1 MFNFAPGKLINLYMK
16 KYFLVL
22 ALFVGMSTYASD
34 EVELVSG
41 TVAMPAQTDDKD
53 SDKEKK
59 NYCISPHVGVGVG
72 LATNLPEGLSFAP
85 MRSWEI
91 YFGLSYDYTPKDKL
105 QTYSAGMGVSFR
117 NFGTHSGKMLTKG
130 GNYATIT
137 PDMTDMKSSI
147 RVVSFS
153 IPLLFT
159 QKMGHKSPFRLTLG
173 PVVNFNGT
181 HINNHYSIGDDEY
194 DVKTH
199 KIGTRPVTVDIL
211 GILSFRALS
220 VYCKYSP
227 MSVLK
232 NSSGMEFKSVS
243 FGICF

>member
-41 TVAMPAQTDDKD
+41 TIAMPAQTDDKD

>member
-85 MRSWEI
+85 MRSWEF

-117 NFGTHSGKMLTKG
+117 NFGTHSGKMLSKG

>member
-1 MFNFAPGKLINLYMK
+1 MK

-85 MRSWEI
+85 MRSWEF

-159 QKMGHKSPFRLTLG
+159 SYSSSP
-173 PVVNFNGT
+173 
-181 HINNHYSIGDDEY
+181 IE
-194 DVKTH
+194 
-199 KIGTRPVTVDIL
+199 
-211 GILSFRALS
+211 
-220 VYCKYSP
+220 
-227 MSVLK
+227 
-232 NSSGMEFKSVS
+232 
-243 FGICF
+243 

>member
-1 MFNFAPGKLINLYMK
+1 MK

-34 EVELVSG
+34 NVESVSG
-41 TVAMPAQTDDKD
+41 TAVMSTQADDDD

-59 NYCISPHVGVGVG
+59 NYCVSPHVGVGVS
-72 LATNLPEGLSFAP
+72 LATGLPEGLSFAP
-85 MRSWEI
+85 MRSWEF

-105 QTYSAGMGVSFR
+105 QTYSAGVGVSFR

-130 GNYATIT
+130 GNYGTVT
-137 PDMTDMKSSI
+137 PDMTDLRSSI
-147 RVVSFS
+147 EVVSFS
-153 IPLLFT
+153 VPLLFS
-159 QKMGHKSPFRLTLG
+159 QRLGHKSPFRLTVG
-173 PVVNFNGT
+173 PVINFNGT
-181 HINNHYSIGDDEY
+181 HISNHYEIGDDEY
-194 DVKTH
+194 DVQTH
-199 KIGTRPVTVDIL
+199 KIGTRPVTIDFL

-232 NSSGMEFKSVS
+232 NSSGMEFKTVS
-243 FGICF
+243 LGLCF

>member
-117 NFGTHSGKMLTKG
+117 NFGTHSGKMLSKG

-199 KIGTRPVTVDIL
+199 KIGTRPITVDIL

>member
-41 TVAMPAQTDDKD
+41 TVAVPAQTDDKD

-159 QKMGHKSPFRLTLG
+159 QKMGHKSPFRLALG

>member
-22 ALFVGMSTYASD
+22 ALFVVTSTYASD

-85 MRSWEI
+85 MRSWEF

>member
-130 GNYATIT
+130 GEYATIT

>member
-1 MFNFAPGKLINLYMK
+1 MK

-85 MRSWEI
+85 MRSWEF

-117 NFGTHSGKMLTKG
+117 NFGTHSGKMIKKG
-130 GNYATIT
+130 GEYATIT

>member
-59 NYCISPHVGVGVG
+59 NYCISPHFAAGVG
-72 LATNLPEGLSFAP
+72 LATDLPEGLSFAP
-85 MRSWEI
+85 MRSWEF

-130 GNYATIT
+130 GEYAVIT

>member
-117 NFGTHSGKMLTKG
+117 NFGTHSGKMLSKG

>member
-72 LATNLPEGLSFAP
+72 LATDLPEGLSFAP
-85 MRSWEI
+85 MRSWEF